1 MYVFKDADIE
11 EMDIFKYIHIEEMYI
26 LESTCIEEMH
36 VRGYN
41 PVFDSTSVY

>member
-26 LESTCIEEMH
+26 LAELQK
-36 VRGYN
+36 
-41 PVFDSTSVY
+41 